1 MPELKYDGIKDVI
14 KEMVELGE
22 RTGEGARRMLRVA
35 AQQMKY
41 EWVTMIDRYKF
52 VKSGEMREKVGYPRK
67 PKEVE
72 DVLSIDVYPQGKD
85 SKTEVRNATKAF
97 FLHYGNSNMDATH
110 FVDHIVSGSSDEIE
124 QLMIQA
130 WRAFV
135 MEKMKG

>member
-22 RTGEGARRMLRVA
+22 RTGEGAHRMLRVA
-35 AQQMKY
+35 AERMKF
-41 EWVTMIDRYKF
+41 EWIEMIDRYKF
-52 VKSGEMREKVGYPRK
+52 IASGEMREKVGYPRK

-85 SKTEVRNATKAF
+85 SKTGVRNAEKAF
-97 FLHYGNSNMDATH
+97 ILHYGRSNMNATH

-124 QLMIQA
+124 QLMIKTWQE
-130 WRAFV
+130 FLD
-135 MEKMKG
+135 EKMKG

>member
-14 KEMVELGE
+14 KEMVALGE
-22 RTGEGARRMLRVA
+22 RTGEGAHRMLHVA
-35 AQQMKY
+35 AERMKF
-41 EWVTMIDRYKF
+41 EWIEMIDRYKF
-52 VKSGEMREKVGYPRK
+52 IASGEMREKVGYPRK

-85 SKTEVRNATKAF
+85 SKTGVRNAEKAF
-97 FLHYGNSNMDATH
+97 ILHYGRSNMNATH
-110 FVDHIVSGSSDEIE
+110 FVDHIVSSSSDEIE

-130 WRAFV
+130 WRDFV

>member
-22 RTGEGARRMLRVA
+22 RTGEGAHRMLRVA
-35 AQQMKY
+35 AERMKF
-41 EWVTMIDRYKF
+41 EWIEMIDRYKF
-52 VKSGEMREKVGYPRK
+52 IASGEMREKVGYPRK

-85 SKTEVRNATKAF
+85 SKTGVRNAEKAF
-97 FLHYGNSNMDATH
+97 ILHYGRSNMNAAH
-110 FVDHIVSGSSDEIE
+110 FVDHIVSSSSDDIE

-130 WRAFV
+130 WRDFV
-135 MEKMKG
+135 TEKMKG

>member
-14 KEMVELGE
+14 KEMVALGE
-22 RTGEGARRMLRVA
+22 RTGEGAHRMLHVA
-35 AQQMKY
+35 AERMKF
-41 EWVTMIDRYKF
+41 EWIEMIDRYKF
-52 VKSGEMREKVGYPRK
+52 IASGEMREKVGYPRK

-85 SKTEVRNATKAF
+85 SKTGVRNAEKAF
-97 FLHYGNSNMDATH
+97 ILHYGRSNMNATH
-110 FVDHIVSGSSDEIE
+110 FVDHIVSSSSDEIE
-124 QLMIQA
+124 ELMIQA

>member
-22 RTGEGARRMLRVA
+22 RTGEGAHRMLRIA
-35 AQQMKY
+35 AERMKF
-41 EWVTMIDRYKF
+41 EWIEMIDRYKF
-52 VKSGEMREKVGYPRK
+52 IASGEMREKVGYPRK
-67 PKEVE
+67 PKEVA

-85 SKTEVRNATKAF
+85 PKTGVRNAEKAF
-97 FLHYGNSNMDATH
+97 ILHYGRSNMNATH

-130 WRAFV
+130 WRDFV